1 MVGEIEVVVAER
13 AVDPVRHPNH
23 RGTLDICPDAQM
35 KLGGNDRLVEQ
46 SVDAHVQ
53 LLPICLI
60 SRCAEIPLIE
70 HARAG
75 DRKRGPLKGY
85 LAHAGQSTTRS
96 TKGSHRRNLVVRA
109 RLRERQVS
117 THRGR
122 PAAVVAKS
130 SFV

>member
-1 MVGEIEVVVAER
+1 
-13 AVDPVRHPNH
+13 
-23 RGTLDICPDAQM
+23 M

-60 SRCAEIPLIE
+60 SRCAERPLIE

-85 LAHAGQSTTRS
+85 LAHAGQSTPRS
-96 TKGSHRRNLVVRA
+96 TKGSYRRNPRRPGAPPRTAGVHPSRPPRCGRREE
-109 RLRERQVS
+109 RLCVTSGMQC
-117 THRGR
+117 
-122 PAAVVAKS
+122 
-130 SFV
+130 